1 MLAYRKATKL
11 KPLPGERPGRRP
23 WPAFVRCGLVTIP
36 LLIPQAGEAFEL
48 EPSEYVPAPAGTT
61 ALFNY
66 FFYGDDQSYHPVG
79 GTTTTHGT
87 HLTETV
93 GITRATEFFNIG
105 PFEALAEILQPY
117 GALTHAS
124 IGGTNY
130 KSSSGLGDTT
140 LAMAFWPY
148 KNASSLTFIGAGTY
162 ITLPD
167 GDYNPMHAINLGGN
181 RMVYDPQLAI
191 HQGFNANF
199 SIDLTADYIFYGN
212 NTNTGAAAGGAISQH
227 ATTQLQGFLNY
238 AWDTR
243 LTTSLGYEGEVGGR
257 QYLNGAG
264 TTAKTEFQEVRF
276 VTSYSVTPAFQIL
289 GEVNHQFQNVGGFK
303 QDLGVTLR
311 ALYTF

>member
-1 MLAYRKATKL
+1 VLARPKATRL
-11 KPLPGERPGRRP
+11 WPVLVRYALLTLPL
-23 WPAFVRCGLVTIP
+23 VL
-36 LLIPQAGEAFEL
+36 PQAAAAFEL
-48 EPSEYVPAPAGTT
+48 EPNEYVPAPAGTT

-93 GITRATEFFNIG
+93 GISRATQFFNVG
-105 PFEALAEILQPY
+105 PFEMLAEILQPY
-117 GALTHAS
+117 GALTGAS
-124 IGGTNY
+124 IAGTNY
-130 KSSSGLGDTT
+130 KSTSGLGDTT
-140 LAMAFWPY
+140 LAVAGWPY
-148 KNASSLTFIGAGTY
+148 KNMASLTFIGIGTY

-167 GDYNPMHAINLGGN
+167 GEYNPMHAINLGGN
-181 RMVYDPQLAI
+181 RMVYDPQLAL
-191 HQGFNANF
+191 HQGFDPQW
-199 SIDLTADYIFYGN
+199 SIDLTADYILYGN
-212 NTNTGAAAGGAISQH
+212 NTNTGAPAGGSISQH

-243 LTTSLGYEGEVGGR
+243 TTTSLGYEGELGGR

-264 TTAKTEFQEVRF
+264 TAAKTEFQEIRF